1 MLKDKVC
8 VVTGGT
14 CGIGHATLKNGIFV
28 GDCREMNREIGR
40 RFNKEFVRYN
50 TEKNKGNGRI
60 PEILRRQ

>member
-1 MLKDKVC
+1 MGLYMGKNNGRDIYV
-8 VVTGGT
+8 
-14 CGIGHATLKNGIFV
+14 HATLKNGIFV

-50 TEKNKGNGRI
+50 TDKNKGNGQI